1 MPVEPNIWWR
11 LALPLS
17 RLVTSVAFRARYLG
31 LDTIPRHGR
40 VIVAPNHISFL
51 DPIFVPTGIWK
62 AVRRPTRFL
71 AAAEFF
77 KSGLIGWGLR
87 TMGQIPVRRGENDDD
102 AIDQSRRTLE
112 DGGLLGIFPEG
123 KINDH
128 PATLLAGRRGAAR
141 LALETGAPIIPM
153 GVWGTQYRLPR
164 GGVLWRKP
172 WRMPVVVIA
181 GDPIAVDPVELPPS
195 EDDVQA
201 LTNRLMIAIE
211 ELRAR
216 AEGMQQAALGS

>member
-1 MPVEPNIWWR
+1 MLVEPNIWWR

-17 RLVTSVAFRARYLG
+17 RLVTSLAFRARYLG
-31 LDTIPRHGR
+31 LEQIPRRGP

-62 AVRRPTRFL
+62 AVQRPTRFL

-77 KSGLIGWGLR
+77 KNGLIGWGLR
-87 TMGQIPVRRGENDDD
+87 TMGQIPVRRGENDDS
-102 AIDQSRRTLE
+102 AIEQARRTLE
-112 DGGLLGIFPEG
+112 SGGLLGVFPEG

-128 PATLLAGRRGAAR
+128 PEILLPGKRGAAR

-172 WRMPVVVIA
+172 LRMPVVVIA
-181 GDPIAVDPVELPPS
+181 GDPITVDHVEPLPS
-195 EDDVQA
+195 DEALQA
-201 LTNRLMIAIE
+201 LTDRVMTAIE
-211 ELRAR
+211 ALRQR
-216 AEGMQQAALGS
+216 AVGMQQAALR